1 MRFVKSFLF
10 ILVAIIGFS
19 SVDVSAQTNAEIDK
33 KVAKAIRKLP
43 YYEVFDYISYKV
55 EGRNVT
61 LYGQVATAINKKDAE
76 GYVKDI
82 KGVENVINNIEILPP
97 SSFDDSIRRQI
108 VRNFYQYGNLSRYL
122 SEVNP
127 EVRIIVKNGRV
138 TFEGIVS
145 NQTDVNLMNIA
156 TNQILGVFQVTNNV
170 KIKSEG

>member
-19 SVDVSAQTNAEIDK
+19 TVNISAQTPAELDR
-33 KVAKAIRKLP
+33 KVAKEIRKLP
-43 YYEVFDYISYKV
+43 YYGVFDYITYKID
-55 EGRNVT
+55 GRNVT
-61 LYGQVATAINKKDAE
+61 LYGQVANAINKNDAE

-82 KGVENVINNIEILPP
+82 KGVENVINKIEILPP
-97 SSFDDSIRRQI
+97 SSFDNSIRQQI
-108 VRNFYQYGNLSRYL
+108 VRNFYQYGSLGRFL
-122 SEVNP
+122 SEINP
-127 EVRIIVKNGRV
+127 DVRIIVKNGRV

-156 TNQILGVFQVTNNV
+156 ANQVFGVFQVTNNV

>member
-19 SVDVSAQTNAEIDK
+19 TVNISAQTPAELDK
-33 KVAKAIRKLP
+33 KVAKEIRKLP
-43 YYEVFDYISYKV
+43 YYGVFDYISYKID
-55 EGRNVT
+55 GRNVT
-61 LYGQVATAINKKDAE
+61 LYGQVANAINKKDAE

-82 KGVENVINNIEILPP
+82 KGVESVVNNIDVLPP
-97 SSFDDSIRRQI
+97 SPFDNSIRRQI
-108 VRNFYQYGNLSRYL
+108 VRNFYQYGGLGRYL

-138 TFEGIVS
+138 TFEGIVA

-156 TNQILGVFQVTNNV
+156 ANQVFGVFQVTNNV